1 MCSPGLV
8 MSARSFRS
16 ETSSLGAMLDRLS
29 WFVTGVI
36 AGGFITVRALRR
48 RPRPRDLK
56 AAALETGADVMDLAA
71 RLVQPPRR
79 RLFRV
84 R

>member
-1 MCSPGLV
+1 MCSPGPAK
-8 MSARSFRS
+8 SAGSFRC

-29 WFVTGVI
+29 WFVTGVV
-36 AGGFITVRALRR
+36 AGGLITVRALRR

-56 AAALETGADVMDLAA
+56 AAALQTGADVMDLAA
-71 RLVQPPRR
+71 RVVQPPRR
-79 RLFRV
+79 RLFRI